1 MGDQDAKRDIFNF
14 RGKVE
19 GGVTVHNHPIPV
31 RPSVE
36 RNLLEAVR
44 QLVESRLRGQLHH
57 HVKLNLSKETQPEQV
72 RPWGMEV
79 KVAIAQPSQLLPPE
93 TTIAQVFDQC
103 SGRLLILGE
112 PGAGK
117 TTSLLDLALEL
128 VARAEADPQQRI
140 PVVVDLSDWQPTAP
154 EATSMWGRVASRRA
168 GFSQKN
174 HPDDR
179 PEQLPAWS
187 IADWLAAKVREKYG
201 FTPQQIGQW
210 LEDKQLVPL
219 LDGLDEVR
227 PEYQRECVKAINEWL
242 NSSDLRPTQVA
253 LCCRREQYEAY
264 PEKLKLQGAVYL
276 QDLTDEQIQ
285 TFLQKANRAE
295 LSESLVADANLLALI
310 RRPLLLSMA
319 VLAYGE
325 INPIKWRRAT
335 SANAR
340 LNLLLDAYVQRML
353 TQDTHSR
360 SYRKGKIP
368 NSRQTQKW
376 LGILAWQLEQD
387 SKIDFSIEEMQPSW
401 LLTHRQQWIY
411 VSIIVLISGFTNGL
425 LVGLIAGI
433 SGGLITGI
441 LSGIIAAFSAMQ
453 DIKSVDII
461 QVLISYE
468 QIKLLYKILIDKLM
482 DDVSLSVQV
491 VIFFALIGALIG
503 SLIGVLTGSL
513 LFGLSFGFFLGASL
527 PLAYL
532 LTAQIHII
540 AKKSAFPNQGIWN
553 SIQNPVFFTL
563 FWILSWFLVR
573 DWLWYWHEQYLW
585 FYSTL
590 VGTYCGLL
598 VVGSLVAFSNTYV
611 QPFVLRLVLFFAG
624 LIPWNYA
631 CFLNYATERLLLQR
645 IGRRYKFVHDLL
657 KQSFM
662 NQWMDTQPSINRPQ
676 AIANRGRVYRRME
689 QYDKSLQ
696 DFSNLIE
703 RYPNNS
709 QVFGNRGET
718 YRFMERYEEALQDF
732 DRAIELD
739 PEYTGAITLR
749 GYIYRLMERYKEA
762 LEYFDRAI
770 ELDSKYTWA
779 IALRGETYGLMER
792 YEEALQDFDRA
803 IELDSK
809 YTWAIALR
817 GEAYRLM
824 ERYEEALQDFDLAIE
839 LDPEYTWAIT
849 LRGYIYRLME
859 QYEEALQ
866 YFDRAIELDS
876 NNAWA
881 IALRG
886 ETYGLMERY
895 EEALQDFDRSIEL
908 DPEYIG
914 AIMTRAR
921 TYRAMKQYEEALQDL
936 DRAIELDP
944 KYTWAIANRGYI
956 YQLME
961 RYEEALQDLNRA
973 IELDP
978 KYTWAIYHRG
988 ETYRLMERSEE
999 ALQDFDHVIKLDS
1012 KED

>member
-14 RGKVE
+14 PGKVE

-31 RPSVE
+31 RPNAD
-36 RNLLEAVR
+36 RDLLEAVR
-44 QLVESRLRGQLHH
+44 QLVESRLKAQLHH

-128 VARAEADPQQRI
+128 VARAEANPQQRI

-154 EATSMWGRVASRRA
+154 QATSMWGRVASRRA
-168 GFSQKN
+168 GFFQKN
-174 HPDDR
+174 HRDDR

-187 IADWLAAKVREKYG
+187 IADWLAAKVREYG

-210 LEDKQLVPL
+210 LKDKQLVPL
-219 LDGLDEVR
+219 LDGLDEVH
-227 PEYQRECVKAINEWL
+227 PEYQQKCVQAINEWL
-242 NSSDLRPTQVA
+242 NSSDLRPRQVV

-285 TFLQKANRAE
+285 TFLKDVNRSE

-325 INPIKWRRAT
+325 IDPIKWRRAT

-353 TQDTHSR
+353 MQNTDSQF
-360 SYRKGKIP
+360 YRKRKIP

-387 SKIDFSIEEMQPSW
+387 SKIDFSIEETQPSW
-401 LLTHRQQWIY
+401 LLTRRQQWIY
-411 VSIIVLISGFTNGL
+411 VSIIILISGFTNGL

-433 SGGLITGI
+433 SGGLIAS
-441 LSGIIAAFSAMQ
+441 LFSGIVTAFSAMQ
-453 DIKSVDII
+453 DIESVDIL
-461 QVLISYE
+461 QFSISYE
-468 QIKLLYKILIDKLM
+468 KIKLLYKRLIDELM
-482 DDVSLSVQV
+482 DDGWSSV
-491 VIFFALIGALIG
+491 VIFFTLIGALIG
-503 SLIGVLTGSL
+503 ALTGSF
-513 LFGLSFGFFLGASL
+513 LFGLSFGFFLGAFL
-527 PLAYL
+527 MPAAI
-532 LTAQIHII
+532 LTSEIRII
-540 AKKSAFPNQGIWN
+540 SKKSDFPNQIIWN
-553 SIQNPVFFTL
+553 SIKNCVFFTL
-563 FWILSWFLVR
+563 FWFFSWFLLR

-590 VGTYCGLL
+590 VGAYCGLL
-598 VVGSLVAFSNTYV
+598 VAGSILPFSNTYV
-611 QPFVLRLVLFFAG
+611 QHFVLRLFLCFTG
-624 LIPWNYA
+624 SIPWNYA
-631 CFLNYATERLLLQR
+631 RFLNYATERLLLQR
-645 IGRRYKFVHDLL
+645 VGRRYKFVHDLL

-676 AIANRGRVYRRME
+676 AIANRGRFYRRME

-718 YRFMERYEEALQDF
+718 YRFMERYEEARQDF
-732 DRAIELD
+732 DRAIE
-739 PEYTGAITLR
+739 I
-749 GYIYRLMERYKEA
+749 
-762 LEYFDRAI
+762 
-770 ELDSKYTWA
+770 
-779 IALRGETYGLMER
+779 
-792 YEEALQDFDRA
+792 
-803 IELDSK
+803 
-809 YTWAIALR
+809 
-817 GEAYRLM
+817 
-824 ERYEEALQDFDLAIE
+824 
-839 LDPEYTWAIT
+839 DPEYTWAIT

-866 YFDRAIELDS
+866 YFDRAIELHRKD
-876 NNAWA
+876 AWAIALRGETYRLMERYEEALQDLDLAIELDPQYTWA

-895 EEALQDFDRSIEL
+895 EEALEDFDCAIKINPKYTLAIANRAQTYRLMNRYEEALKDFDCAIEL
-908 DPEYIG
+908 DPKYTWTI
-914 AIMTRAR
+914 ANRAQS
-921 TYRAMKQYEEALQDL
+921 YRLMERYEEALQDF
-936 DRAIELDP
+936 DRVIELDP
-944 KYTWAIANRGYI
+944 KYTWAIHNRGETYR
-956 YQLME
+956 LME
-961 RYEEALQDLNRA
+961 RYEEALQDFHRA
-973 IELDP
+973 IELYED
-978 KYTWAIYHRG
+978 K
-988 ETYRLMERSEE
+988 
-999 ALQDFDHVIKLDS
+999 LQGFDFDCAIELEPKNGYQYQGICDLIYLARHQSELAKAGLAAIHLAQKKL
-1012 KED
+1012 KN